1 MATQCFVFR
10 LKEEVNNDNLP
21 RFNAL
26 NARITN
32 SAGNPY
38 IFRCEGITNAE
49 IIGDGYFTNS
59 TDTQNLGKNL
69 TKDPDDRIYVHVT
82 TAPIQV
88 LLLDMNKATGTIQ
101 IGTRTSGKMNTNR
114 YIEFDVAEAF
124 QNDEPY
130 DSVNFGAENQATQNT
145 GVSCSGDI
153 TNLKVLA
160 KSVYFT
166 GCAQI
171 YGNAST
177 FIENNYD
184 GDSNNLTLLN
194 IYATPSSKITFNT
207 SCLQGKNKLYIAPP
221 TGSNC
226 KGDIKW
232 FGDTRCRNC
241 NDSTGMSNTL
251 TGSVNEL
258 VEHLVAQGRTD
269 YFYFMLNNNRWQNV
283 TYTYNDNGSPVTRT
297 LRQIWELYKAEN
309 PEATQVALK
318 LTWSGT
324 GENIVINHEFLT
336 SEPLPRY
343 NPL

>member
-1 MATQCFVFR
+1 MSTQCFVFR
-10 LKEEVNNDNLP
+10 LKEEVDNDSLP

-32 SAGNPY
+32 STGNPY
-38 IFRCEGITNAE
+38 LFRCEGVTNAE
-49 IIGDGYFTNS
+49 IIGDGYFTDS
-59 TDTQNLGKNL
+59 ADTQNLGKKL
-69 TKDPDDRIYVHVT
+69 TKDSNDRLYVHVV

-88 LLLDMNKATGTIQ
+88 LLLDMDKANGTIQ
-101 IGTRTSGKMNTNR
+101 IGTRTSAGLSTNR

-124 QNDEPY
+124 QNNEPY
-130 DSVNFGAENQATQNT
+130 DSVNFGPEGQTTRNN
-145 GVSCSGDI
+145 GVGCSGDI
-153 TNLKVLA
+153 TNLRVLA

-166 GCAQI
+166 GCAEI
-171 YGNAST
+171 YGNAIT

-184 GDSNNLTLLN
+184 ADSNNLTLLN
-194 IYATPSSKITFNT
+194 LYATAASNITFNT
-207 SCLQGKNKLYIAPP
+207 SCLQGKNKLYIVPP
-221 TGSNC
+221 TGTNC

-241 NDSTGMSNTL
+241 NDSTSMSNTL

-258 VEHLVAQGRTD
+258 VEHLAAQGRTD
-269 YFYFMLNNNRWQNV
+269 YFYFALNSNRWQNV
-283 TYTYNDNGSPVTRT
+283 TYTYNDNGSLVTRT

-309 PEATQVALK
+309 PEASQTFLK

-324 GENIVINHEFLT
+324 GDNLVISHEFVT

-343 NPL
+343 NSL